1 MRLRSHLLRWLLV
14 PLIALWAI
22 GFRVQYART
31 LALANEAYDAVN
43 QGIAAPEGIDIA
55 MRLGA
60 NYPRG
65 PLEWAMT
72 IGLATIRTVLRNLGD
87 GYGEDRYRVSPLIE
101 QHYFAA
107 RGQPRHANWPA
118 ADTQSPR

>member
-1 MRLRSHLLRWLLV
+1 MRR
-14 PLIALWAI
+14 
-22 GFRVQYART
+22 
-31 LALANEAYDAVN
+31 
-43 QGIAAPEGIDIA
+43 
-55 MRLGA
+55 GA

-65 PLEWAMT
+65 PLEWAKT
-72 IGLATIRTVLRNLGD
+72 IGLATIRTVLRNLAD

-118 ADTQSPR
+118 ADTQNPR